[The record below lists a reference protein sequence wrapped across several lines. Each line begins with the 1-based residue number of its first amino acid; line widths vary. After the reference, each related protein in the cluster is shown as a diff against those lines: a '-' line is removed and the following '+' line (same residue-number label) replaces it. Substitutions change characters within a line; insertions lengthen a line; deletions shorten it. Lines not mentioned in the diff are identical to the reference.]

1 VEAEPYS
8 ENNDPAWV
16 RQRVYQIVIVRQ
28 ELNVIDLAEIEG
40 FLQAA
45 ELRSF
50 TRAARAVGLTQ
61 PGLSRQIQKLERALG
76 VVLFLRTRDGLALT
90 AAGESY
96 RAYAEDIVARHRQF
110 LDELHGTTTSLRGE
124 LRIAASTTPAEF
136 LVAELIDEFTA
147 AHPSVEAI
155 VFTADSERVV
165 EEIFEG
171 RRDIGFVGARID
183 RRGLRYDPIAEDEIV
198 LAVPSH
204 HPFAQEEAVSIQALA
219 NQRFVERESGS
230 GTTMSLRRHLAE
242 RGLTLPPYRVA
253 MTLSTTQAVVSA
265 VRAGYGIGF
274 VSSLALANEGRRG
287 AAAVRLLEATLRRPL
302 YLVRDERRLP
312 PPVGRRFADF
322 VLQRVVQGGSAAVED
337 TVRYKS

>member
-1 VEAEPYS
+1 
-8 ENNDPAWV
+8 
-16 RQRVYQIVIVRQ
+16 
-28 ELNVIDLAEIEG
+28 
-40 FLQAA
+40 
-45 ELRSF
+45 
-50 TRAARAVGLTQ
+50 VGLTQ
-61 PGLSRQIQKLERALG
+61 PGLSRQIQRLERALG
-76 VVLFLRTRDGLALT
+76 VVLFLRSRDGLALT

-96 RAYAEDIVARHRQF
+96 RAYAEDVLARHRQ
-110 LDELHGTTTSLRGE
+110 LIDELRGTAMSLRGE

-136 LVAELIDEFTA
+136 LVAELIAEFTA

-165 EEIFEG
+165 EEVFEG

-204 HPFAQEEAVSIQALA
+204 HPFAQEAAVSIQALA
-219 NQRFVERESGS
+219 NQRFVQRESGS

-242 RGLTLPPYRVA
+242 RGLALPPYRVA

-274 VSSLALANEGRRG
+274 VSSLALADEGSRG
-287 AAAVRLLEATLRRPL
+287 AVAVRLLEVTVRRPL

-312 PPVGRRFADF
+312 PPVGRRFAEF
-322 VLQRVVQGGSAAVED
+322 VLQRVVEGPSAAPETYAKYRND
-337 TVRYKS
+337 RLC